1 MDAPFDKSESLYVK
15 DNRIL
20 KVTKFD
26 PSVLAGYKTIYE
38 VIRVRQ
44 SVPIFIDTH
53 LRRMVGSISLSN
65 LPMVHIDRINS
76 SIALLLKENPV
87 GEKNIKVSLT
97 YKTPDDQQPI
107 LLVYFIPSKYPSGE
121 DVKNGVRVITFN
133 ATRSLPNI
141 KAENASLRVE
151 ADRIIRGG
159 NCYEVLLV
167 DGDGLIT
174 EGSRS
179 NVFFVKGD
187 NLFTAPL
194 SRVLG
199 GVTRQKVSE
208 ICAQLRIAI
217 VEQCVNISEIG
228 HYDCAFITGTSPG
241 VLPIRSIDGINYNV
255 NNPLMRRVMA
265 EYNGLVELEVRSQ
278 KIN

>member
-1 MDAPFDKSESLYVK
+1 MDAPFDKNDSLYVQ

-20 KVTKFD
+20 KVTEFD
-26 PSVLAGYKTIYE
+26 PSVLVGYKTIYE

-44 SVPIFIDTH
+44 SVPIFIDAH
-53 LRRMVGSISLSN
+53 LGRMAGSVSLSN
-65 LPMVHIDRINS
+65 LPMVHIDRIKS
-76 SIALLLKENPV
+76 SITLLLKGNRV
-87 GEKNIKVSLT
+87 DEKNIKISLT

-107 LLVYFIPSKYPSGE
+107 LLVYYIPSKYPSGE
-121 DVKNGVRVITFN
+121 DVKNGVRVKTIN

-141 KAENASLRVE
+141 KAENASLREE

-179 NVFFVKGD
+179 NIFFVRGD
-187 NLFTAPL
+187 NLHTAPL

-208 ICAQLRIAI
+208 ICTQLRIAI
-217 VEQCVNISEIG
+217 VEQCVNILGISR
-228 HYDCAFITGTSPG
+228 YDCAFITGTSPG
-241 VLPIRSIDGINYNV
+241 VLPIHSIDGITYNV
-255 NNPLMRRVMA
+255 NNTLMRRVMA
-265 EYNGLVELEVRSQ
+265 EYNRLVDLEVKCQ
-278 KIN
+278 KFN